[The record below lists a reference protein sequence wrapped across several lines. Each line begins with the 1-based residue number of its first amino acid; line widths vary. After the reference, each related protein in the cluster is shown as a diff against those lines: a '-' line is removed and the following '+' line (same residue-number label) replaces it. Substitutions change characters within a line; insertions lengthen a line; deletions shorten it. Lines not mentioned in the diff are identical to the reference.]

1 MIPRII
7 HYCWFG
13 KKELPLLA
21 KKCIASWKKYMP
33 DCEII
38 EWNED
43 NFDVNMIQYTR
54 EAYEKGKYA
63 FVSDFARFYIL
74 YNYGGIYLDVDVELI
89 KPLDNIL
96 SKKVVLGF
104 ESVGKVAAINPGL
117 ICASEP
123 GVEFLK
129 DMINIYKKL
138 YFINNDGSYNLT
150 TIVEHTTNYF
160 ILKGLENRN
169 IEQQIGEVT
178 IFPIDYFCPIDIK
191 SNKLFIT
198 ENTYSIHHFASS
210 WIGTWGKF
218 KKKIRKMVGSK
229 TYLFLHN
236 LKNKFKFN
244 FSKDYNLK

>member
-1 MIPRII
+1 MIPKVI

-104 ESVGKVAAINPGL
+104 ESVGKVAPGL

-129 DMINIYKKL
+129 DMINIYKEL

-150 TIVEHTTNYF
+150 TVVEYTTNYLL
-160 ILKGLENRN
+160 LKGLKNKN

-178 IFPIDYFCPIDIK
+178 IYPIDYFCPIDMLTGRLVITSNTRSIHRFAGSWESRK
-191 SNKLFIT
+191 NKLRGSV
-198 ENTYSIHHFASS
+198 YR
-210 WIGTWGKF
+210 WINRFFGKRVADI
-218 KKKIRKMVGSK
+218 IRKFAGRRK
-229 TYLFLHN
+229 
-236 LKNKFKFN
+236 
-244 FSKDYNLK
+244 